1 MFIENKTLDLLK
13 RRGSKPFAYNLVE
26 IIKHYDGVHVLLRKR
41 GEVGN
46 VYIPDLNK
54 ARVVAEDF
62 AGDRIPAHYQHNWR
76 FNNVHSK

>member
-1 MFIENKTLDLLK
+1 M
-13 RRGSKPFAYNLVE
+13 
-26 IIKHYDGVHVLLRKR
+26 HVLLRKR

-46 VYIPDLNK
+46 VYVPDLNK

-62 AGDRIPAHYQHNWR
+62 AGDRIPAHYHHNWR